1 MCGRSRCSFP
11 QKVKSTLWAIVD
23 SMACNSDRF
32 VKNPGKDFSRERKL
46 GFVQLI
52 RFFLSMESG
61 CINHELLK
69 YFYFVP
75 EDIPSASAFIQ
86 QRAKLLPDTFRHIL
100 TQFNLRFPLKGFMG
114 RYSLIAVDGCEFNI
128 TRNPKDPSTF
138 HPPTGNSKKGFNSI
152 HTISL
157 YDLFSKRYLDVVIQ
171 PGRLK
176 NEFAAFC
183 QMIDR
188 FIYGGCPIFVA
199 DRGFDSYNVF
209 AHALEKGCFF
219 AIRAKDSR
227 IKGLLATDS
236 LPDRLDRWTEVIL
249 TRSNAKKKRLHP
261 ELESLYRYIRK
272 AVPFDYITD
281 GQPEYHMRLRVVR
294 FQIAEGVYENIITNL
309 PDHEFS
315 LEQIKDIYHLRWG
328 QETSFRDLKHTI
340 GTTNF
345 HSRSPQYIEFEILCR
360 MTLYNFCTIITV
372 EVPTSKRTEK
382 WEYQVNL
389 SMAIKI
395 CFKFLTTNMAPGN
408 VDELIPL
415 YILPI
420 RPGRTYERQ
429 KRFQPPASFAYRFV

>member
-1 MCGRSRCSFP
+1 MSFP

-23 SMACNSDRF
+23 TMDRNSERF

-46 GFVQLI
+46 GFVPLI

-69 YFYFVP
+69 FFNFLP
-75 EDIPSASAFIQ
+75 EDISSASAFIQ

-100 TQFNLRFPLKGFMG
+100 SQFNLRFPLKGFMG
-114 RYSLIAVDGCEFNI
+114 GYSLIAVDGCEFNI
-128 TRNPKDPSTF
+128 TRNPKDPSTY
-138 HPPTGNSKKGFNSI
+138 HPPTSNSKKGFNSI
-152 HTISL
+152 HTVSL

-176 NEFAAFC
+176 NEFAALC

-188 FIYGGCPIFVA
+188 YIYGGCPIFVA

-209 AHALEKGCFF
+209 AHALENGCFF
-219 AIRAKDSR
+219 AIRAKDIR
-227 IKGLLATDS
+227 IRGLLATDS
-236 LPDRLDRWTEVIL
+236 LPDRLDRWTDVIL
-249 TRSNAKKKRLHP
+249 TRSNAKSRRLHP

-281 GQPEYHMRLRVVR
+281 GHPEYHMCLRVAR

-315 LEQIKDIYHLRWG
+315 LEQIKDIYHLRWD

-340 GTTNF
+340 GTKNF
-345 HSRSPQYIEFEILCR
+345 HSKSPRYIEFEILCR

-372 EVPTSKRTEK
+372 EVPISKETEK

-395 CFKFLTTNMAPGN
+395 CFQFLTTTNMGPGN
-408 VDELIPL
+408 VNELIQR